1 MFKKKFI
8 LLLTFTENLSDSN
21 NYNMK
26 KLLLTIATMAI
37 IATGC
42 QHKATKTLTSG
53 IDINNLDTT
62 ARLQD
67 DFYQYACGGWM
78 KNNPLD
84 AEHSRYGAFDAL
96 AENAQKD
103 LRDIIDNVS
112 QGENP
117 EVSLAAKIAMFY
129 NIGMDSIRLQEQG
142 VAPLMPY
149 LERINIIKTSDDVWE
164 ALLEMHRRGGFA
176 FFATFGEADTEDAN
190 MCIAWV
196 YQSGLGLGDRDYY
209 LTDEG
214 NNVNIRKGYVDLM
227 TKEFGMTGF
236 DNMTGYKPDELAKM
250 VMSLETRLAK
260 AQNTR
265 LENRNPQATFNRFTV
280 EEASEM
286 TPNINWESYF
296 AAMGILDG
304 MKSFN
309 IAQPKYIEEVNAVL
323 GDTDVNTIKA
333 YLAWNVINGAS
344 GYLSDDFVETSFD
357 FYGRLL
363 SGREENRPRWKRVT
377 STVNGAMGEALG
389 QLYVEKYFPAEAK
402 SRMETLVQ
410 NLITALGQ
418 RIDMATWMTDATKA
432 NAHEKLAT
440 ILVKIGYPDKWR
452 DYSGLEIK
460 DDSYFANVMRS
471 NEFDMAYMFSKINKP
486 VDRDEWGMTPQTV
499 NAYYNP
505 TTNEICFPAAI
516 LQPPFFNMEA
526 DEAANYGA
534 IGVVIGHELTHGY
547 DDQGRQYDKNGNLND
562 WWTEEDATNFDN
574 NKQVLIEAFNNCIA
588 VDDPEL
594 GLIHGNG
601 ELTLGENI
609 ADNGGLHVSY
619 LAMHNAMAKGQVNK
633 EMMDGFTPEQRFFL
647 AYAAVWANNIRPRAA
662 LQLTQMDVHSL
673 GRNRVNVALPQVTEF
688 VEAFDIKEGDGMWLE
703 PEKRVVLW

>member
-1 MFKKKFI
+1 
-8 LLLTFTENLSDSN
+8 
-21 NYNMK
+21 MK

-42 QHKATKTLTSG
+42 QNQKSTKTLTSG
-53 IDINNLDTT
+53 IDTNNFDTT

-84 AEHSRYGAFDAL
+84 AEHSRYGAFDVL

-112 QGENP
+112 KGENP
-117 EVSLAAKIAMFY
+117 KGSIADKIATFY

-142 VAPLMPY
+142 ATPLMPY
-149 LERINIIKTSDDVWE
+149 LERINSIKTGDDVWK
-164 ALLEMHRRGGFA
+164 ALLEMHHRGGFA
-176 FFATFGEADTEDAN
+176 LFATFGESDPDEAN

-227 TKEFGMTGF
+227 TKEFGMAGF
-236 DNMTGYKPDELAKM
+236 DKMTGYKPDELAKM
-250 VMSLETRLAK
+250 VMSFETRLAK

-265 LENRNPQATFNRFTV
+265 LENRDPQATFNRFTI
-280 EEASEM
+280 EEASAM
-286 TPNINWESYF
+286 TPNIDWKGYF
-296 AAMGILDG
+296 EAMGILDG

-309 IAQPKYIEEVNAVL
+309 IAQPNYIKEVNAVL
-323 GDTDVNTIKA
+323 GDTDVNVFKA
-333 YLAWNVINGAS
+333 YFAWNAINGAAS
-344 GYLSDDFVETSFD
+344 FLSDDFVETNFD

-363 SGREENRPRWKRVT
+363 SGREVNRPRWKRVT
-377 STVNGAMGEALG
+377 STVDGAMGEALG

-402 SRMETLVQ
+402 TRMETLVQ
-410 NLITALGQ
+410 NLVTALGQ
-418 RIDMATWMTDATKA
+418 RIDMAEWMTDATKA
-432 NAHEKLAT
+432 NAHEKLGT
-440 ILVKIGYPDKWR
+440 LLVKIGYPNEWR

-471 NEFDMAYMFSKINKP
+471 NEFDIAYMFSKINKP
-486 VDRDEWGMTPQTV
+486 VDRNEWGMTPQTV

-516 LQPPFFNMEA
+516 LQPPFFNMNA

-547 DDQGRQYDKNGNLND
+547 DDQGRQYDKDGNLND
-562 WWTEEDATNFDN
+562 WWTEEDTKNFDN
-574 NKQVLIEAFNNCIA
+574 NKQALIEAFNNAIA

-619 LAMHNAMAKGQVNK
+619 LAMHNAMKEGQVNK
-633 EMMDGFTPEQRFFL
+633 EKMDGFTPEQRFFL
-647 AYAAVWANNIRPRAA
+647 AYAAVWASNIRPVAA

-688 VEAFDIKEGDGMWLE
+688 VEAFGIKPGDGMWLD
-703 PEKRVVLW
+703 PDKRVVLW

>member
-1 MFKKKFI
+1 
-8 LLLTFTENLSDSN
+8 
-21 NYNMK
+21 
-26 KLLLTIATMAI
+26 MAI

-42 QHKATKTLTSG
+42 QHAPEKQLTSG
-53 IDINNLDTT
+53 VNLDNLDTT
-62 ARLQD
+62 VRLQD

-84 AEHSRYGAFDAL
+84 AEHSRYGAFDVL

-103 LRDIIDNVS
+103 LRDIINTVS
-112 QGENP
+112 EQENP
-117 EVSLAAKIAMFY
+117 EGSIAEKIAMFY
-129 NIGMDSIRLQEQG
+129 NIGMDSVRLQEQG
-142 VAPLMPY
+142 AAPLMPY
-149 LERINIIKTSDDVWE
+149 LEKINSIKTNDDVWK
-164 ALLEMHRRGGFA
+164 ALLEMHHRGGFA
-176 FFATFGEADTEDAN
+176 LFATFGESDPDEAN

-227 TKEFGMTGF
+227 TKEFGMAGF
-236 DNMTGYKPDELAKM
+236 DKMTGYKPDELAKM
-250 VMSLETRLAK
+250 VMSFETRLAK

-265 LENRNPQATFNRFTV
+265 LENRDPQATFNRFTI
-280 EEASEM
+280 EEASAM
-286 TPNINWESYF
+286 TPNIDWKGYF
-296 AAMGILDG
+296 EAMGILDG

-309 IAQPKYIEEVNAVL
+309 IAQPNYIKEVNAVL
-323 GDTDVNTIKA
+323 GDTDVNVFKA
-333 YLAWNVINGAS
+333 YFAWNAINGAAS
-344 GYLSDDFVETSFD
+344 FLSDDFVEANFD

-363 SGREENRPRWKRVT
+363 SGREVNRPRWKRVT
-377 STVNGAMGEALG
+377 ATVDGAMGEALG

-402 SRMETLVQ
+402 TRMETLVQ
-410 NLITALGQ
+410 NLVTALGQ
-418 RIDMATWMTDATKA
+418 RIDMAEWMTEATKA
-432 NAHEKLAT
+432 NAHEKLGT
-440 ILVKIGYPDKWR
+440 LLVKIGYPDEWR

-486 VDRDEWGMTPQTV
+486 VDRNEWGMTPQTV

-516 LQPPFFNMEA
+516 LQPPFFNMNA

-547 DDQGRQYDKNGNLND
+547 DDQGRQYDKDGNLND
-562 WWTEEDATNFDN
+562 WWTEEDAKNFDN
-574 NKQVLIEAFNNCIA
+574 NKQALIEAFNNAIA

-619 LAMHNAMAKGQVNK
+619 LAMHNAMKEGQVNK
-633 EMMDGFTPEQRFFL
+633 EKMDGFTPEQRFFL
-647 AYAAVWANNIRPRAA
+647 AYAAVWASNIRPVAA

-688 VEAFDIKEGDGMWLE
+688 VETFDIKPGDGMWLD

>member
-1 MFKKKFI
+1 
-8 LLLTFTENLSDSN
+8 
-21 NYNMK
+21 MK
-26 KLLLTIATMAI
+26 KTLLIIATMAI

-42 QHKATKTLTSG
+42 QNAPEKQLTSG
-53 IDINNLDTT
+53 VNIDNLDTT

-84 AEHSRYGAFDAL
+84 AEHSRYGAFDVL

-103 LRDIIDNVS
+103 LRDIINTVS
-112 QGENP
+112 EQENP
-117 EVSLAAKIAMFY
+117 EGSIAEKIALFY
-129 NIGMDSIRLQEQG
+129 NIGMDSVRLQEQG
-142 VAPLMPY
+142 AAPLMPY
-149 LERINIIKTSDDVWE
+149 LEKINSIKTRDDVWK
-164 ALLEMHRRGGFA
+164 ALLEMHHLGGFA
-176 FFATFGEADTEDAN
+176 LFATFGESDPDEAN

-227 TKEFGMTGF
+227 TKEFAMAGF
-236 DNMTGYKPDELAKM
+236 DKMMGVDAEKLAKN
-250 VMSLETRLAK
+250 VMDFETRLAK

-265 LENRNPQATFNRFTV
+265 LENRDPQATFNRFTI
-280 EEASEM
+280 EEASAM
-286 TPNINWESYF
+286 TPNIDWKGYF
-296 AAMGILDG
+296 EAMGILDG

-309 IAQPKYIEEVNAVL
+309 IAQPNYIKEVNAVL
-323 GDTDVNTIKA
+323 GDTDVNVFKA
-333 YLAWNVINGAS
+333 YFAWNAINAAAS
-344 GYLSDDFVETSFD
+344 YLSDDFVEANFD

-363 SGREENRPRWKRVT
+363 SGREVNRPRWKRVT
-377 STVNGAMGEALG
+377 STVDGAMGEALG

-402 SRMETLVQ
+402 TRMETLVQ
-410 NLITALGQ
+410 NLVTALGQ
-418 RIDMATWMTDATKA
+418 RIDMAEWMTDATKA
-432 NAHEKLAT
+432 NAHEKLGT
-440 ILVKIGYPDKWR
+440 LLVKIGYPNEWR

-460 DDSYFANVMRS
+460 DDSYYANVMRS
-471 NEFDMAYMFSKINKP
+471 NEFDIAYMFSKINKP
-486 VDRDEWGMTPQTV
+486 VNRNEWGMTPQTV

-516 LQPPFFNMEA
+516 LQPPFFNMNA

-547 DDQGRQYDKNGNLND
+547 DDQGRQYDKDGNLND
-562 WWTEEDATNFDN
+562 WWTEEDAKNFDN
-574 NKQVLIEAFNNCIA
+574 NKQALIEAFNNAIA

-619 LAMHNAMAKGQVNK
+619 LAMHNAMKEGQVNK
-633 EMMDGFTPEQRFFL
+633 EKMDGFTPEQRFFL
-647 AYAAVWANNIRPRAA
+647 AYAAVWASNIRPVAA

-688 VEAFDIKEGDGMWLE
+688 VEAFDIKPGDGMWLD

>member
-1 MFKKKFI
+1 MKLNSVILQPEKYIRFKK
-8 LLLTFTENLSDSN
+8 
-21 NYNMK
+21 MK
-26 KLLLTIATMAI
+26 KTLLTIATMAI

-42 QHKATKTLTSG
+42 QHAPEKQLTSG
-53 IDINNLDTT
+53 VNLDNLDTT

-84 AEHSRYGAFDAL
+84 AEHSRYGAFDVL

-103 LRDIIDNVS
+103 LRDIINTVS
-112 QGENP
+112 EQENP
-117 EVSLAAKIAMFY
+117 EGSIAEKIAMFY
-129 NIGMDSIRLQEQG
+129 NIGMDSVRLQEQG
-142 VAPLMPY
+142 AAPLMPY
-149 LERINIIKTSDDVWE
+149 LDKINSIKTNDDVWK
-164 ALLEMHRRGGFA
+164 ALLEMHQRGGFA
-176 FFATFGEADTEDAN
+176 LFATFGESDPDEAN

-227 TKEFGMTGF
+227 TKEFGMAGF
-236 DNMTGYKPDELAKM
+236 DKMTGYKPDELAKM
-250 VMSLETRLAK
+250 VMSFETRLAK

-265 LENRNPQATFNRFTV
+265 LENRDPQATFNRFTI
-280 EEASEM
+280 EEASAM
-286 TPNINWESYF
+286 TPNIDWKGYF
-296 AAMGILDG
+296 EAMGILDG

-309 IAQPKYIEEVNAVL
+309 IAQPNYIKEVNAVL
-323 GDTDVNTIKA
+323 GDTDVNVFKA
-333 YLAWNVINGAS
+333 YFAWNAINGAAS
-344 GYLSDDFVETSFD
+344 FLSDDFVEANFD

-363 SGREENRPRWKRVT
+363 SGREVNRPRWKRVT
-377 STVNGAMGEALG
+377 STVDGAMGEALG

-402 SRMETLVQ
+402 TRMETLVQ
-410 NLITALGQ
+410 NLVTALGQ
-418 RIDMATWMTDATKA
+418 RIDMAEWMTDATKA
-432 NAHEKLAT
+432 NAHEKLGT
-440 ILVKIGYPDKWR
+440 LLVKIGYPNEWR

-486 VDRDEWGMTPQTV
+486 VDRNEWGMTPQTV

-516 LQPPFFNMEA
+516 LQPPFFNMNA

-547 DDQGRQYDKNGNLND
+547 DDQGRQYDKDGNLND
-562 WWTEEDATNFDN
+562 WWTEEDAKNFDN
-574 NKQVLIEAFNNCIA
+574 NKQALIEAFNNAIA

-619 LAMHNAMAKGQVNK
+619 LAMHNAMKEGQVNK
-633 EMMDGFTPEQRFFL
+633 EKMDGFTPEQRFFL
-647 AYAAVWANNIRPRAA
+647 AYAAVWASNIRPVAA

-688 VEAFDIKEGDGMWLE
+688 VETFDIKPGDGMWLD

>member
-1 MFKKKFI
+1 
-8 LLLTFTENLSDSN
+8 
-21 NYNMK
+21 MK

-42 QHKATKTLTSG
+42 QNQKATKTLTSG
-53 IDINNLDTT
+53 IDTNNFDTT

-67 DFYQYACGGWM
+67 DFYKYACGGWM
-78 KNNPLD
+78 NNNPLD
-84 AEHSRYGAFDAL
+84 AEHSRYGAFDVL

-103 LRDIIDNVS
+103 LRDIIETVS

-117 EVSLAAKIAMFY
+117 EGSIAEKIAMFY
-129 NIGMDSIRLQEQG
+129 NIGMDSVRLQEQG
-142 VAPLMPY
+142 AAPLMPY
-149 LERINIIKTSDDVWE
+149 LEKINNIKTSDDIWN

-176 FFATFGEADTEDAN
+176 LFATFGESDPDDAN
-190 MCIAWV
+190 MQIAWV

-236 DNMTGYKPDELAKM
+236 DKMTGYKPDELAKM
-250 VMSLETRLAK
+250 VMSFETRLAK

-265 LENRNPQATFNRFTV
+265 LENRDPQGTFNRYTV
-280 EEASEM
+280 EQASEM
-286 TPNINWESYF
+286 TPNINWKNYF
-296 AAMGILDG
+296 ETMGILDG
-304 MKSFN
+304 MESFN
-309 IAQPKYIEEVNAVL
+309 IAQPNYIKEVNAAL
-323 GDTDVNTIKA
+323 GDTDINVFKA
-333 YLAWNVINGAS
+333 YFAWNAINGAAS
-344 GYLSDDFVETSFD
+344 YLSDDFVEANFN

-363 SGREENRPRWKRVT
+363 SGREANRPRWKRVT
-377 STVNGAMGEALG
+377 ATVDGAMGEALG

-402 SRMETLVQ
+402 TRMEVLVQ

-418 RIDMATWMTDATKA
+418 RIDMAEWMTDATKA
-432 NAHEKLAT
+432 NAHEKLGT
-440 ILVKIGYPDKWR
+440 LLVKIGYPDEWR
-452 DYSGLEIK
+452 DYSELEIK

-486 VDRDEWGMTPQTV
+486 VNRNEWGMTPQTV

-516 LQPPFFNMEA
+516 LQPPFFNMNA

-547 DDQGRQYDKNGNLND
+547 DDQGRQYDKDGNLND
-562 WWTEEDATNFDN
+562 WWTEEDAANFDK
-574 NKQVLIEAFNNCIA
+574 NKQALVDAFNNCIA

-594 GLIHGNG
+594 GIIHGNG

-619 LAMHNAMAKGQVNK
+619 LAMQNAMAKGQVNK
-633 EMMDGFTPEQRFFL
+633 GLMDGFTPEQRFFL
-647 AYAAVWANNIRPRAA
+647 AYAAVWAQNIRPQAA

-673 GRNRVNVALPQVTEF
+673 GCNRVNVALPQVTEF
-688 VEAFDIKEGDGMWLE
+688 IEAFDIKEGDGMWLA

>member
-1 MFKKKFI
+1 
-8 LLLTFTENLSDSN
+8 
-21 NYNMK
+21 MK

-42 QHKATKTLTSG
+42 QNQKSTKTLTSG
-53 IDINNLDTT
+53 IDTNNFDTT
-62 ARLQD
+62 VRLQD

-84 AEHSRYGAFDAL
+84 AEHSRYGAFDVL

-103 LRDIIDNVS
+103 LRDIINTVS
-112 QGENP
+112 EQENP
-117 EVSLAAKIAMFY
+117 EGSIAEKIAMFY
-129 NIGMDSIRLQEQG
+129 NIGMDSVRLQEQG
-142 VAPLMPY
+142 AAPLMPY
-149 LERINIIKTSDDVWE
+149 LEKINSIKTNDDVWK
-164 ALLEMHRRGGFA
+164 ALLEMHHRGGFA
-176 FFATFGEADTEDAN
+176 LFATFGESDPDEAN

-227 TKEFGMTGF
+227 TKEFGMAGF
-236 DNMTGYKPDELAKM
+236 DKMTGYKPDELAKM
-250 VMSLETRLAK
+250 VMSFETRLAK

-265 LENRNPQATFNRFTV
+265 LENRDPQATFNRFTI
-280 EEASEM
+280 EEASAM
-286 TPNINWESYF
+286 TPNIDWKGYF
-296 AAMGILDG
+296 EAMGILDG

-309 IAQPKYIEEVNAVL
+309 IAQPNYIKEVNAVL
-323 GDTDVNTIKA
+323 GDTDVNVFKA
-333 YLAWNVINGAS
+333 YFAWNAINGAAS
-344 GYLSDDFVETSFD
+344 FLSDDFVEANFD

-363 SGREENRPRWKRVT
+363 SGREVNRPRWKRVT
-377 STVNGAMGEALG
+377 STVDGAMGEALG
-389 QLYVEKYFPAEAK
+389 QLYVEKYFPADAK
-402 SRMETLVQ
+402 TRMETLVQ
-410 NLITALGQ
+410 NLVTALGQ
-418 RIDMATWMTDATKA
+418 RIDMAEWMTDATKA
-432 NAHEKLAT
+432 NAHEKLGT
-440 ILVKIGYPDKWR
+440 LLVKIGYPNEWR
-452 DYSGLEIK
+452 DYSGLVIK

-471 NEFDMAYMFSKINKP
+471 NEFDIAYMFSKINKP
-486 VDRDEWGMTPQTV
+486 VDRNEWGMTPQTV

-516 LQPPFFNMEA
+516 LQPPFFNMNA

-547 DDQGRQYDKNGNLND
+547 DDQGRQYDKDGNLND
-562 WWTEEDATNFDN
+562 WWTEEDAKNFDN
-574 NKQVLIEAFNNCIA
+574 NKQALIEAFNNAIA

-619 LAMHNAMAKGQVNK
+619 LAMHNAMKEGQVNK
-633 EMMDGFTPEQRFFL
+633 EKMDGFTPEQRFFL
-647 AYAAVWANNIRPRAA
+647 AYAAVWASNIRPVAA

-688 VEAFDIKEGDGMWLE
+688 VEAFGIKPGDGMWLD